1 MGPSSKNSSITSFFK
16 PVQQQAPQIPSSP
29 AKSVV
34 ASPSTAPSSSPIVQ
48 ASINVEIAASDDDD
62 DDGAQNSK
70 NDLSDDEDELED
82 FMAKFNPRKSAPQT
96 PPRKSFQ
103 TPGSKR
109 TMTGHSSPS
118 LSSDSRPQFLF
129 DMKALLRDSLQ
140 DEAINNSFIK
150 ANESR
155 EESRP
160 GQPAEDGFDKDQ
172 VFMNVVKDQGGQ
184 NAHKIL
190 RAVQRAEDSGPK
202 RPRFFFFEAFE
213 TPRSAPKPPRGIKSG
228 PWRLLAHEDDQTR
241 EQFLASGLPITLA
254 LKGKTL
260 PEELFQWVLDDF
272 CCSKSILVREEYCR
286 LLSIHTTHIETL
298 ITIERLDQLFYKL
311 GCIEIPRLK
320 QEVLETSMSAE
331 DSYARRDW
339 SNLRSLLELLSVLSG
354 SLSAPALN
362 HAIQMLLKMSI
373 DKFLICNLDL
383 VVEYGR
389 TIEALLGSLPD
400 ASWSSFCLE
409 TTKLLFTGFTINS
422 LRLNSLLC
430 LPLSNEKARNLRR
443 RLATAF
449 FFNDPNLGDREPA
462 EIVTVERCINRLKE
476 PDLSVT
482 RKTDFE
488 ELKAKIIFLDIAIAS
503 GSFSPFENAEN
514 EKIFNEQVDE
524 LAGIL
529 AALTRKINDSGMK
542 LSRAEA
548 KSVIEWIQKRISLS
562 IRTKRQRKADIF
574 QTLDRAED
582 PSIPQQRAYMQN
594 FLKKA

>member
-1 MGPSSKNSSITSFFK
+1 MGPPAKNSSITSFFK
-16 PVQQQAPQIPSSP
+16 PVQQQASQTPSSP
-29 AKSVV
+29 AKPVV
-34 ASPSTAPSSSPIVQ
+34 ASPSTSPLSSPPVQ
-48 ASINVEIAASDDDD
+48 ASIDVEIAASDDDGC
-62 DDGAQNSK
+62 DGAQDDKMDS
-70 NDLSDDEDELED
+70 SDDEDELED

-129 DMKALLRDSLQ
+129 DMNALLKDSLQ

-150 ANESR
+150 TKESR

-160 GQPAEDGFDKDQ
+160 DQPVENGLDKDQ
-172 VFMNVVKDQGGQ
+172 VFMNVFKDQGGQ

-202 RPRFFFFEAFE
+202 RPRFFFFKTFH
-213 TPRSAPKPPRGIKSG
+213 TPRAAPKPPRGIKSG
-228 PWRLLAHEDDQTR
+228 PWCLLAHEDEQTR
-241 EQFLASGLPITLA
+241 EQFLTSGIPITLA

-260 PEELFQWVLDDF
+260 PEELFQWILDDF
-272 CCSKSILVREEYCR
+272 CCSKSILIREEYCR
-286 LLSIHTTHIETL
+286 LLSTHPSHIESL
-298 ITIERLDQLFYKL
+298 ITIERLDQLFSNL
-311 GCIEIPRLK
+311 GCIDIPRLK
-320 QEVLETSMSAE
+320 QDVLETSMSTE
-331 DSYARRDW
+331 GSYENRDW
-339 SNLRSLLELLSVLSG
+339 SNLRSFLELLSLLSR
-354 SLSAPALN
+354 SLSAPSLH
-362 HAIQMLLKMSI
+362 HAIQMLLKMSV
-373 DKFLICNLDL
+373 DKFLICNIDL

-389 TIEALLGSLPD
+389 TIEALLDSLPD
-400 ASWSSFCLE
+400 SSWSSFCLQ
-409 TTKLLFTGFTINS
+409 TTKLLFNGFTIHS

-430 LPLSNEKARNLRR
+430 LPLSNERARNLRR

-449 FFNDPNLGDREPA
+449 FFNDPNLGDREPTDN
-462 EIVTVERCINRLKE
+462 VTVERCITRLKE
-476 PDLSVT
+476 PDLAVT

-514 EKIFNEQVDE
+514 ENIFNEQVDE
-524 LAGIL
+524 LAAIL

-562 IRTKRQRKADIF
+562 VRTKRQRKADIF

-582 PSIPQQRAYMQN
+582 HSIPQQRAYMQN